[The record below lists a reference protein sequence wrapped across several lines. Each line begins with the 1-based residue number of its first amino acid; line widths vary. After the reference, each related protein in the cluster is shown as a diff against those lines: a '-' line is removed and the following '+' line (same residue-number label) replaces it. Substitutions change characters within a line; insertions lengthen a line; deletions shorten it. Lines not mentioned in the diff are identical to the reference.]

1 MPAANPVDIEAFTPV
16 LKDVYL
22 PFRTKLFP
30 QMTPLLAA
38 ARKGSPERVRYV
50 GADLFFDVKV
60 GRRGGFS
67 SSALGFFP
75 VSKIAREK
83 QGRLGIAR
91 TYAQVAVDGLALRVA
106 ASKKGAYISVAN
118 KVTEDVMEQ
127 WKFEQNR
134 ILHGDS
140 RGVRAMF
147 QTDPSTGTS
156 WVVDNPY
163 GIAGAGPGNLHLEV
177 GDDIAAVDASD
188 FTVHTKARITAISL
202 SGDNATLTVDT
213 SAASIIDDN
222 DYIVLGVPSSVD
234 ATDTSFGAEP
244 HGIMSIVDVEG
255 NFATFEGIND
265 ARWLAYTTTSATI
278 DEMVIQSAL
287 NVIRNRSG
295 EDWMQNPSDML
306 LLTSTGIWQQYGE
319 SLLGLRRYAAP
330 KMKLK
335 GGFTGVSVGDATLIH
350 DPWCPRGRLYMIH
363 TPSLIFIDLLDF
375 NELTYQDSPRWQLST
390 SQDVYT
396 ATFGVYWNFGTLKRN
411 AHGVISGITDSTN
424 YSPVH

>member
-22 PFRTKLFP
+22 PFRKKLFP
-30 QMTPLLAA
+30 VMTPLLAA
-38 ARKGSPERVRYV
+38 ARKGGPERVRYA

-67 SSALGFFP
+67 ASAAGFFP

-127 WKFEQNR
+127 WKLEQNR
-134 ILHGDS
+134 IMHGDS
-140 RGVRAMF
+140 RAVRAQF
-147 QTDPSTGTS
+147 SSDPTTTAT
-156 WVVDNPY
+156 WLVDSPY
-163 GIAGAGPGNLHLEV
+163 GISGAGPGNLHLDI
-177 GDDIAAVDASD
+177 GDDLAAIDAST
-188 FTVHTKARITAISL
+188 FGVHTKARITNISL
-202 SGDNATLTVDT
+202 SGNVATLTMDAVAHTDI
-213 SAASIIDDN
+213 AVN
-222 DYIVLGVPSSVD
+222 DHLVSCVPSSVD
-234 ATDTSFGAEP
+234 STDSSFGAEP

-265 ARWLAYTTTSATI
+265 ARWLAYKTTSATV

-287 NVIRNRSG
+287 NTIRNRSG
-295 EDWMQNPSDML
+295 EDWMQDPSQML

-335 GGFTGVSVGDATLIH
+335 GGFTGVQVGDAVLMH
-350 DPWCPRGRLYMIH
+350 DPWCPRGRIYMIH
-363 TPSLIFIDLLDF
+363 TPSLIFIDLMDF
-375 NELTYQDSPRWQLST
+375 GELTYQDSPRWQLST

-396 ATFGVYWNFGTLKRN
+396 ATFGAYWNFGTLKRN
-411 AHGVISGITDSTN
+411 AHGVISGITDTTN
-424 YSPVH
+424 FSPVY